1 MDRREFIVAAGA
13 LGLVPFRSYGQ
24 APAPRFADMHAH
36 LGFRY
41 QLGYRAQMEKGGLL
55 LVAESVTSEGGLLSP
70 RGGRLQMTREV
81 QPGELRNNFE
91 GGFAR
96 RRQAIAK
103 EGLVAVNS
111 VPALDRVLAE
121 RTPGV
126 VFAAEGA
133 DFLDGDLAYLDKMR
147 ALGLVHVQLVHY
159 YPRSLLGDIST
170 EPATQGGLTAF
181 GKDVL
186 RACNRLGILVDIAHC
201 TNEGMAQ
208 ALDIAAKPL
217 IYSHGHI
224 SAGMPSPS
232 QGGSLARA
240 VYAPVA
246 KRIAEKGGVV
256 GLWPD
261 WYTYANLDLM
271 ADGIARA
278 AEQIG
283 AAHVGIGS
291 DMHGLTRTIMPGY
304 VEFASLEGELAKRG
318 LKAAEVE
325 GIMGGNYIRVLREAM
340 QT

>member
-1 MDRREFIVAAGA
+1 MNRREFIVAASA
-13 LGLVPFRSYGQ
+13 LGFCAAARGQ
-24 APAPRFADMHAH
+24 SPAPRFADMHAH

-70 RGGRLQMTREV
+70 RGGRLQMAREV

-96 RRQAIAK
+96 RRQALAK
-103 EGLVAVNS
+103 EGLVEVS
-111 VPALDRVLAE
+111 SIQALERVLAQ
-121 RTPGV
+121 RTPGLV
-126 VFAAEGA
+126 LAAEGA
-133 DFLDGDLAYLDKMR
+133 DFLDGNLAHLDKVR
-147 ALGLVHVQLVHY
+147 AQGLVHLQLVHY

-181 GKDVL
+181 GKDVV
-186 RACNRLGILVDIAHC
+186 RACNRLGILVDVAHC

-246 KRIAEKGGVV
+246 KRIADKGGVV

-271 ADGIARA
+271 ADALARA
-278 AEQIG
+278 AEQLG

-291 DMHGLTRTIMPGY
+291 DMHGLTRTCMPGY
-304 VEFASLEGELAKRG
+304 VEFASLEGELTKRG
-318 LKAAEVE
+318 LKPADIE
-325 GIMGGNYIRVLREAM
+325 GIMGGNYIRVLGEAM
-340 QT
+340 KI